1 MKAAAMSSDSRAKGA
16 LDFPAHPIAGLAGIS
31 FKHEHLTAILL
42 EGRQDLFFEVHA
54 ENYMGAGGPP
64 HHALTRIR
72 RDHAISLHGV
82 CMSIGGPQ
90 PADRRHLQRFCV
102 LWSSAMNRR

>member
-1 MKAAAMSSDSRAKGA
+1 MKAGARSSDSRAKGA
-16 LDFPAHPIAGLAGIS
+16 LNFPAHPIAGLAGVS

-64 HHALTRIR
+64 IMRSHEFAATTH
-72 RDHAISLHGV
+72 
-82 CMSIGGPQ
+82 C
-90 PADRRHLQRFCV
+90 RFTECACRSEGRN
-102 LWSSAMNRR
+102 L